1 MATLEE
7 IEQFESDTGVPYVD
21 LFAEENTDS
30 IQGTGTELDGKTT
43 QDYAKTKGLG
53 QAVAD
58 GIYGGLRSLVELA
71 SIPAYKVTSKMTMGN
86 WGDFEK
92 EAEPE
97 FNKFLPEEAPPTT
110 TAEGIVQG
118 ISKFATTTAVAGGV
132 GKVAGLTGKGG
143 AITNATIKLW
153 SKSKDGIQVGK
164 ILAPALNGMIGDA
177 TAFWQDK
184 ENLSSIIS
192 KNTNNK
198 YIKEIADWLAIE
210 EDDDAADRMLK
221 QSLEGLFTAG
231 AVSGIMK
238 TLKGIK
244 NYGKAAIKEARL
256 ARDSKKFAEELYA
269 LDKAAE
275 TVNVITEKGVKQ
287 VSKEVAEKVPLT
299 VVEATERKQII
310 NEAKEI
316 AQEFGV
322 TVPRNPE
329 RISIEEASNSIK
341 KRMIESGLAET
352 DIMSEAQLKKLAKD
366 AKNQVEAVMPALK
379 NEENVFL
386 GSLVKMKEA
395 GKAFADGQITKDA
408 RNQYFFD
415 ALQKTADAFGA
426 TQDALY
432 ESGKALGYSSKSQTH
447 KTIKEVFNAIK
458 DNADELTK
466 DKIFDIFAG
475 ANTVEE
481 LRAKLLKLG
490 YMNPKEL
497 RSGLFRRGATV
508 ITALEQA
515 GLMNSFGTVARNIFT
530 SMEMAAENLAVKT
543 VGGVYSYGDRL
554 VRKLFKKGMP
564 VSSIE
569 FKEAAKSF
577 GAYID
582 SIKDMTSWWAD
593 RVKKGDL
600 FNWGNTPDSFVG
612 QYRNSVSRKA
622 MTNLPKEI
630 GETFNKKGFLNN
642 LAEKYVTF
650 SGVNVSEKI
659 DNFFEATFFR
669 GEARSRALEYAERIG
684 REKGLSKKQ
693 VNELYNTLI
702 DRVSGIDL
710 TERKNLAKE
719 IDDILSDNMIEYSI
733 AKKAREKASEMT
745 FRSGRGVV
753 TNSISTI
760 VSAVPIARP
769 FIPFFKTGSTIFF
782 DRFLGDLTPL
792 GLFKFIDPQFRAMM
806 KRGGREAQEYWTRM
820 AIGGGIMATGYEL
833 AMEGRIT
840 GDYSSDPKVRN
851 AQIAASWQPN
861 SLVFEDEDGK
871 KTYVSIDN
879 LGPLSMAL
887 SFPAKLCSAYQDYR
901 NKLLLPEE
909 DEKVEEVVAAMSI
922 AFANEAIDQAA
933 LRYFAN
939 GFKLFNESRK
949 EETFLENLKKIAY
962 TPVVNMLPRG
972 IGEMNQVVHSDE
984 IKKGADGFIDEMK
997 KRLGMDTFDMH
1008 DVFGNPIQDLHP
1020 WYSLAGVREKHSRD
1034 DDWLDYLADIGI
1046 GFEMPRKSV
1055 MFNGQTLKLDER
1067 QADGIRQEMKELN
1080 AEKYIKGITESKNF
1094 KSYPKEIQKE
1104 IINTQFN
1111 SLRNAAVARYYMKNT
1126 DLQDEY
1132 KEELK
1137 RQQKSLV
1144 PTLEIK

>member
-7 IEQFESDTGVPYVD
+7 IEQFESETGVPYVD
-21 LFAEENTDS
+21 LFAEEQKDT
-30 IQGTGTELDGKTT
+30 IQDTGTSLDGKTIE
-43 QDYAKTKGLG
+43 DYAQTKGLG

-71 SIPAYKVTSKMTMGN
+71 SIPVYKTTSKIMTGD
-86 WGDFEK
+86 WGDYEK

-97 FNKFLPEEAPPTT
+97 FNKWLPEEAPPTT
-110 TAEGIVQG
+110 KAEGIVQG
-118 ISKFATTTAVAGGV
+118 ISKFATTTAISGGV

-184 ENLSSIIS
+184 ENLSNIIS
-192 KNTNNK
+192 NNTNNK
-198 YIKEIADWLAIE
+198 YIKGIADWLAIE

-238 TLKGIK
+238 TLKGVK

-256 ARDSKKFAEELYA
+256 ARDSKKFAEEIYA
-269 LDKAAE
+269 LEKAAD
-275 TVNVITEKGVKQ
+275 VPVITEKGVKK
-287 VSKEVAEKVPLT
+287 VSKEIADKVPATSL
-299 VVEATERKQII
+299 EASERKELI
-310 NEAKEI
+310 NTAKKE
-316 AQEFGV
+316 AQELGV
-322 TVPRNPE
+322 DVPRNPE
-329 RISIEEASNSIK
+329 RISLEEASKNVK

-352 DIMSEAQLKKLAKD
+352 DIMSAEQLKKLEKD
-366 AKNQVEAVMPALK
+366 AANQVEKIIPAIK
-379 NEENVFL
+379 EEEKVFV
-386 GSLVKMKEA
+386 GSLIKMKNA
-395 GKAFADGQITKDA
+395 GKDFADGQISKEA
-408 RNQYFFD
+408 RNQAFFN
-415 ALQKTADAFGA
+415 ALQETADAFGA

-447 KTIKEVFNAIK
+447 KTIKKVFEAIK

-466 DKIFDIFAG
+466 DKIFDIFSG

-497 RSGLFRRGATV
+497 KSGIFRRGATML
-508 ITALEQA
+508 TALEQA
-515 GLMNSFGTVARNIFT
+515 GLMNSFGTVTRNIFT
-530 SMEMAAENLAVKT
+530 SMEMAVENLAVKT
-543 VGGVYSYGDRL
+543 LGGAYSYGDRMI
-554 VRKLFKKGMP
+554 RTLFKKGMP

-569 FKEAAKSF
+569 FKEASKSL

-593 RVKKGDL
+593 RIKKGDL

-622 MTNLPKEI
+622 MTNLPKEV
-630 GETFNKKGFLNN
+630 GETFNKKGFFNN

-693 VNELYNTLI
+693 VNELYNNLV

-733 AKKAREKASEMT
+733 AKKAREKAAEMT
-745 FRSGRGVV
+745 FRSSRGLATNVV
-753 TNSISTI
+753 STI
-760 VSAVPIARP
+760 ISAVPIARP
-769 FIPFFKTGSTIFF
+769 FIPFFKTGATIFF
-782 DRFLGDLTPL
+782 DRFLGDLTPA

-820 AIGGGIMATGYEL
+820 SLGGGIMATGYAL
-833 AMEGRIT
+833 AMEGKIT

-851 AQIAASWQPN
+851 AQIAAGWQPN
-861 SLVFEDEDGK
+861 SIVFEDEDGK
-871 KTYVSIDN
+871 KSYVSIDN

-909 DEKVEEVVAAMSI
+909 DEKVEELVVAMSV
-922 AFANEAIDQAA
+922 AFANEAIDQGA

-939 GFKLFNESRK
+939 GFKLFNQTRK
-949 EETFLENLKKIAY
+949 EETFLENLKKISY
-962 TPVVNMLPRG
+962 TPFVNILPRG
-972 IGEMNQVVHSDE
+972 IGEINQVVHSDK
-984 IKKGADGFIDEMK
+984 IKQGVDGAIDAMK

-1020 WYSLAGVREKHSRD
+1020 WYSLAGVREKQSRD
-1034 DDWLDYLADIGI
+1034 DNWLDYLAEIGI

-1055 MFNGQTLKLDER
+1055 VFNGQTLKLDER
-1067 QADGIRQEMKELN
+1067 QADGIRQEMKGLN
-1080 AEKYIKGITESKNF
+1080 AEKYVKGIVESKNF
-1094 KSYPKEIQKE
+1094 KNYPKEIQKE

-1111 SLRNAAVARYYMKNT
+1111 SLRSAAVSRYYMKNT